1 MDILV
6 KIIAYV
12 FVAFLTLGI
21 IGLAFTL
28 IEMIIS
34 ILKGETPSGMPW
46 WTFWSALHHDD

>member
-12 FVAFLTLGI
+12 FVAFLTLGV

-28 IEMIIS
+28 IEMIIA
-34 ILKGETPSGMPW
+34 ILKGKASSGMPW
-46 WTFWSALHHDD
+46 WVFWSATRDD